1 VGERDK
7 YIAAIIDMLT
17 GSASQHKAA
26 PGYCHQAPPGRS
38 LNRNVLPKK
47 SRLVQDKE
55 RRKGHL
61 NAFL

>member
-1 VGERDK
+1 MGERDK
-7 YIAAIIDMLT
+7 YIAAIIHMLT

-26 PGYCHQAPPGRS
+26 PGYHHQAPPGKGLDRTK
-38 LNRNVLPKK
+38 KK